1 MRPAGTHPA
10 PCHSARSSLFS
21 PRGAGGAFHAARCMW
36 LRSALRLALQCTAS
50 TTAAR
55 CVFRGKMLRGFSRH
69 EGALCSRRSAAIPRS
84 GRSQMH
90 HLPFLHKTAL
100 GHPRELLRTTSCL
113 QRTYRKTHL
122 APCPAVQQPSA
133 YSKPSSCLRSW
144 GGGKRASYGAGIYP
158 YASGS
163 ATSAA
168 SGCSSEKSVTPFS
181 TSRSYHWMSFL
192 ISEICTRSRS

>member
-1 MRPAGTHPA
+1 
-10 PCHSARSSLFS
+10 
-21 PRGAGGAFHAARCMW
+21 MW

-55 CVFRGKMLRGFSRH
+55 CVFRGKMLRGFSRR
-69 EGALCSRRSAAIPRS
+69 EGALCSRRSAAIPRRV
-84 GRSQMH
+84 RSQMH
-90 HLPFLHKTAL
+90 HLPFLHETTPGHL
-100 GHPRELLRTTSCL
+100 GEPAPAFPRARNVLVANGLPRS
-113 QRTYRKTHL
+113 
-122 APCPAVQQPSA
+122 PCRQSAAETVLCPTIPAVQQPSA

-163 ATSAA
+163 AASAA